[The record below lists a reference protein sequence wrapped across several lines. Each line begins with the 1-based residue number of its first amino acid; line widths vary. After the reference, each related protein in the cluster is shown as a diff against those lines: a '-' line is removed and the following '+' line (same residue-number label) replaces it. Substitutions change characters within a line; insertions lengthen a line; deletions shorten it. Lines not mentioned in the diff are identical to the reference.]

1 MRMLV
6 ILVVSGVVRIA
17 SAQPAATPVT
27 GAAEA
32 SGALEEPR
40 WYWLE
45 VFGEHFPT
53 QNDQQSVYTGARL
66 LLRLAAQTRLV
77 LDGGYVAAGLAAGD
91 GDDGL
96 AMGVGLETILSDGG
110 DWRPFVRFKVDHV
123 VEQTSDL
130 PTGTLETNTAMVSA
144 GVRLRD
150 ALDLHASGGR
160 NYSGDLALGLGVAF
174 GLRL

>member
-1 MRMLV
+1 MRRLAFLAV
-6 ILVVSGVVRIA
+6 LGVGRVA
-17 SAQPAATPVT
+17 AAQPAATPVT
-27 GAAEA
+27 GEAEA

-40 WYWLE
+40 SYWLE

-53 QNDQQSVYTGARL
+53 QNQQQSVYTGARL
-66 LLRLAAQTRLV
+66 LLGLAAQTRLV
-77 LDGGYVAAGLAAGD
+77 IDGGYVAAGREAGD

-96 AMGVGLETILSDGG
+96 AIGAGLETILSDGG
-110 DWRPFVRFKVDHV
+110 AWRPFVRFKVDHV

-150 ALDLHASGGR
+150 ALDLHATGGR
-160 NYSGDLALGLGVAF
+160 SYSGDLALGLGVAF

>member
-1 MRMLV
+1 MRGLV
-6 ILVVSGVVRIA
+6 VLVVSCVGRIA
-17 SAQPAATPVT
+17 SAQPASTPVA
-27 GAAEA
+27 GEAEA
-32 SGALEEPR
+32 SGARQEPR
-40 WYWLE
+40 AYWLE

-53 QNDQQSVYTGARL
+53 QNQQQSVYTGGRL
-66 LLRLAAQTRLV
+66 LLRLADQTRLV
-77 LDGGYVAAGLAAGD
+77 IDGGYVAAGRVAGD

-96 AMGVGLETILSDGG
+96 AIGAGLETILSDGG
-110 DWRPFVRFKVDHV
+110 AWRPFVRFKVDHV

-130 PTGTLETNTAMVSA
+130 PNGTLEANAAMVSA

-160 NYSGDLALGLGVAF
+160 SYSGDLALGLGLAF